1 MKKKTL
7 KIVLIVIAVFLV
19 IGVIGSCMNLGQ
31 ENTNTATPEPTAS
44 PTAQPTLDTTSFA
57 DKQNA
62 TVGKF
67 ENGYVVPGGGGAFT
81 VTSVKK
87 SSDYTFNNA
96 QNYHNAIVIE
106 VATPED
112 LAKQLVKNGAFS
124 VSDESGKEYTNFNIN
139 VGNIDRYSYI
149 IFSGNDLE
157 NQDTFNSVKFI
168 TIKGMDESKN
178 DGKRNIVFEVTPE

>member
-1 MKKKTL
+1 MKK
-7 KIVLIVIAVFLV
+7 
-19 IGVIGSCMNLGQ
+19 S
-31 ENTNTATPEPTAS
+31 
-44 PTAQPTLDTTSFA
+44 A
-57 DKQNA
+57 D
-62 TVGKF
+62 
-67 ENGYVVPGGGGAFT
+67 YI
-81 VTSVKK
+81 
-87 SSDYTFNNA
+87 FNNA

-106 VATPED
+106 IATPED
-112 LAKQLVKNGAFS
+112 LAKQLVKSGAFS
-124 VSDESGKEYTNFNIN
+124 VSDESGKEYTNFNID

>member
-31 ENTNTATPEPTAS
+31 ENTNTATPEPTVS
-44 PTAQPTLDTTSFA
+44 PTAQPALDTTSFA
-57 DKQNA
+57 DKQSA

-124 VSDESGKEYTNFNIN
+124 VSDESGKEYTNFNID